1 MALTLQPTEKT
12 RKRAT
17 AEQMS
22 NPMDWRET
30 RSPEEAAAE
39 TEEPAEAARLRVED
53 DAETRARQD
62 AAEAGLKA
70 ADRALEDGQARLRQ
84 TRADLH
90 KREKELERTGDL
102 TEEVARTAADLRAQT
117 SQIFE
122 EARRVPKLPDQ
133 GPPPAGSPTESDS

>member
-1 MALTLQPTEKT
+1 
-12 RKRAT
+12 
-17 AEQMS
+17 
-22 NPMDWRET
+22 MDWRET

-39 TEEPAEAARLRVED
+39 TEEPEEAARVRAED

-70 ADRALEDGQARLRQ
+70 ADRALEDGEARLRQ

-90 KREKELERTGDL
+90 EREEELERTRDL
-102 TEEVARTAADLRAQT
+102 TKEVARTAADLRVQT

-122 EARRVPKLPDQ
+122 EARRVPKPADQ
-133 GPPPAGSPTESDS
+133 TPPPAGSPTESDG